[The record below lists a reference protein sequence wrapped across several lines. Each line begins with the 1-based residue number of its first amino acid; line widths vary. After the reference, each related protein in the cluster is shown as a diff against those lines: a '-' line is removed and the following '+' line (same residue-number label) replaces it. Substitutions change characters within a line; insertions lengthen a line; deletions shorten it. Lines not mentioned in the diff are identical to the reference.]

1 MKKVLL
7 AVVILMLMSG
17 VAMAHGKK
25 DVCDTP
31 MGEIYNK
38 CAVDN
43 DTVSDKKNMEMGVG
57 LDLVLYED
65 AVAEIDYKITGEYR
79 YDWQNVEHTAY
90 VVATIKLKDIINKFK
105 KEE

>member
-7 AVVILMLMSG
+7 TVVILMLMSG

-57 LDLVLYED
+57 LDLILYQDTIEG
-65 AVAEIDYKITGEYR
+65 ISYTITGEYR

-90 VVATIKLKDIINKFK
+90 VVTTIRLADIINKFK
-105 KEE
+105 K